1 MGMAE
6 GFAIC
11 LGHLYSN
18 TSASFLAVRPSV
30 AHSAID
36 ALPADSCASHIDF
49 KMDPGATQTE
59 DSARLFSAVL
69 SGAVWLGGMDD
80 LVQVALQ
87 KCLESVCS
95 STVLGSVPRAAFSKR
110 RRERG
115 ALN

>member
-1 MGMAE
+1 MAE
-6 GFAIC
+6 GLAIC

-18 TSASFLAVRPSV
+18 TSASFLAARPSL

-36 ALPADSCASHIDF
+36 ALPTDSLTSRHDLQ
-49 KMDPGATQTE
+49 MDPGATQTE

-95 STVLGSVPRAAFSKR
+95 STILGLVPFRAAFFKR
-110 RRERG
+110 RRKMG